1 MWMKFTGSGVIDR
14 IIVNGLTN
22 LFYGEAGV
30 GKTNLLLTIARN
42 LCKEVY
48 PCIYVNTEDLL
59 YYDIVSRNLDE
70 FSNVFFVDIMD
81 YDEFYKYVLEK
92 LMYIPYKVLFI
103 DSVNALF
110 RLVVYKESSIIN
122 YGLLLG
128 LIVKKNIDTNS
139 YLFASAQVRSAID
152 ESVEYTASGMS
163 ILEYWFANIFKID
176 RDENGRFIECVKPF
190 SGVRV
195 YFEITSD
202 GIVWIS

>member
-48 PCIYVNTEDLL
+48 PCIYVNTEDIL

>member
-1 MWMKFTGSGVIDR
+1 MKFTGSGVIDR

-48 PCIYVNTEDLL
+48 PCIYVNTEDIL

>member
-1 MWMKFTGSGVIDR
+1 MKFTGSGVIDR

>member
-1 MWMKFTGSGVIDR
+1 MKFTGSGVIDR

-30 GKTNLLLTIARN
+30 GKTNLLSTIARN

-48 PCIYVNTEDLL
+48 PCIYVNTEDIL